1 MNVSIITSATEDVAR
16 LVPVALDSVSLA
28 LSPDGRTLYD
38 FVGTP
43 RYGNIQE
50 IALARGGG

>member
-1 MNVSIITSATEDVAR
+1 

>member
-1 MNVSIITSATEDVAR
+1 VIPA
-16 LVPVALDSVSLA
+16 ALDSVALA

-43 RYGNIQE
+43 GYGNIQE
-50 IALARGGG
+50 ITLARGG